1 MKDTKWNLKKEDID
15 QRAAGKCYII
25 IETAKNNKV

>member
-1 MKDTKWNLKKEDID
+1 MKDMEWSLKREDIN
-15 QRAAGKCYII
+15 QIAAGKCYII